1 MPEQFKPTYL
11 ERDDVRGDIQ
21 IWIVDDSYI
30 RGRIDEEFTTFSQH
44 YRYSYI
50 PNKEFCIDQEAEHDA
65 LSREGWT

>member
-1 MPEQFKPTYL
+1 MPEQFKPPYL
-11 ERDDVRGDIQ
+11 RRDDVRGD
-21 IWIVDDSYI
+21 I
-30 RGRIDEEFTTFSQH
+30 RGRIDEEFTNFSQH